1 MNGPPDLAL
10 NFSLYSDSWSRLFLI
25 MILGIGAVLFVYA
38 WGYLETRRAKIK
50 FYSLMT
56 LFAAAMA
63 LLVSADDAIILFLG
77 WEITSIVS
85 YILIAFEPRDPN
97 IRKGALTAL
106 LITSFGGLFL
116 LAGFTVL
123 HLITESWSIQSWMS
137 QSDLITNDPRLTLA
151 VVCILIGVFSKSA
164 QFPFHFW
171 LPAAMTAPAPVS
183 AYLHSATMVKAGV
196 YLSYRFWPLFGSVPI
211 WSQSLLICGGITFL
225 WGTFL
230 SLLHD
235 KMKSVLAGTTVSMLG
250 LMFFIQGLAA
260 GNPVLTERLAPILF
274 GLVISHGFYKAGFFI
289 FAGTLTHVSHEK
301 HLSPVVGLGIK
312 SKTLLLIATGL
323 FFAAT
328 ALPGTPLWFAKSALK
343 SSATG
348 AVPDLFFESIFLL
361 LTLMP
366 IRFLFGVFGPSLS
379 NQSPPSFHTPRPLL
393 TLPIFAFVIVGLF
406 GALVWP
412 MKSIPELVELKNLV
426 PTQDSSLLKWV
437 PVPLISAFYM
447 GFLWV
452 AGRSRDLNV
461 AKLGREG
468 LYRLQNMQG
477 AYYFQ
482 TCWEKFLVLAG
493 RLTKLT
499 QPGSLRLYL
508 LTLFISLGVI
518 WGSTSFEVIQ
528 SLGNSFLMVL
538 FDRQFF
544 EVPGA
549 TSLIWYCAL
558 IAIAMTCLIGLGL
571 CIWATSALQAIIG
584 LSLVG
589 YATAVFFAVSGAAD
603 LAMTQ
608 VAVESLSLLLFLA
621 CLRALP
627 AFARKSNRRTVAS
640 DAFIAASLGS
650 ILFVTLLM
658 AVQNQASSRLT
669 PFFSERA
676 LSEGFGR
683 NVVNVIL
690 VDFRALDTL
699 GEITVLA
706 IAGLAIFGLLSR
718 YREGEGKS

>member
-1 MNGPPDLAL
+1 MSGSPGIGL
-10 NFSLYSDSWSRLFLI
+10 NFSFHFDSWSRLFVI

-38 WGYLETRRAKIK
+38 WGYLETKRAKIK
-50 FYSLMT
+50 FYALMT
-56 LFAAAMA
+56 LFAAAMT
-63 LLVSADDAIILFLG
+63 LLVSADDALILFLG
-77 WEITSIVS
+77 WEITSLIS
-85 YILIAFEPRDPN
+85 YFLIAFEPRDPN

-123 HLITESWSIQSWMS
+123 HLITGSWSIQTWMS
-137 QSDLITNDPRLTLA
+137 QTDLIVNDPRLTLA

-196 YLSYRFWPLFGSVPI
+196 YLSYRLWPLFGAVPI
-211 WSQSLLICGGITFL
+211 WSQSLLICGGITFV

-250 LMFFIQGLAA
+250 LMFFTQGLAS
-260 GNPVLTERLAPILF
+260 GNSVFTERLAPILF
-274 GLVISHGFYKAGFFI
+274 GLVISHGFYKAGYFI

-301 HLSPVVGLGIK
+301 HLSPVVGLGTK
-312 SKTLLLIATGL
+312 SKILLLIATGL
-323 FFAAT
+323 FLAAT
-328 ALPGTPLWFAKSALK
+328 ALPGTPLWFAKTALK
-343 SSATG
+343 NSAIG
-348 AVPDLFFESIFLL
+348 AVPDLFFEIIFLL

-366 IRFLFGVFGPSLS
+366 IRFLFGVFGPNLS
-379 NQSPPSFHTPRPLL
+379 KQPLPSFHPPRSLL
-393 TLPIFAFVIVGLF
+393 TFPIFAFVIVGLF

-412 MKSIPELVELKNLV
+412 LKSIPELVELKDLV
-426 PTQDSSLLKWV
+426 PAQDSFILKWA
-437 PVPLISAFYM
+437 PVLSITAVYM
-447 GFLWV
+447 GFLWLS
-452 AGRSRDLNV
+452 GRSRELNV

-482 TCWEKFLVLAG
+482 SGWERFLILAG

-499 QPGSLRLYL
+499 QPGSLRPYL
-508 LTLFISLGVI
+508 LTLTISLAVI
-518 WGSTSFEVIQ
+518 WGATTFEVGQ
-528 SLGNSFLMVL
+528 SLNSPFYILLGNQVF
-538 FDRQFF
+538 Q
-544 EVPGA
+544 VPGA

-558 IAIAMTCLIGLGL
+558 ISIAMTCLVGLGL
-571 CIWATSALQAIIG
+571 CVWATSALQAIIG

-589 YATAVFFAVSGAAD
+589 YATAVFFAISGAAD

-621 CLRALP
+621 CLKVLP
-627 AFARKSNRRTVAS
+627 AFTRKSNRPRLAF
-640 DAFIAASLGS
+640 DALIAASLGF

-658 AVQNQASSRLT
+658 SVQNHAGSRLA

-706 IAGLAIFGLLSR
+706 IAGLSIFGLLSI
-718 YREGEGKS
+718 YRKGEAKP